1 MLTSQAIRSIDIM
14 SLTSEQLESGYIKIH
29 RYCQFEFRQF
39 TRETQL
45 EVSPMMRQAIR
56 RLRDR
61 PALLA

>member
-1 MLTSQAIRSIDIM
+1 M
-14 SLTSEQLESGYIKIH
+14 SLTSEQLESGYSKIH

-39 TRETQL
+39 TREAQL
-45 EVSPMMRQAIR
+45 EASSVMRQAIC

>member
-45 EVSPMMRQAIR
+45 EVSPVMLQAIR